1 MKELFII
8 YNPSAGRQWEQD
20 KVFEI
25 ARQMQVRADW
35 IVSLYAT
42 KGPRDAERMAE
53 TMLERGVDIVMA
65 AGGDGTIHEVVNG
78 LMQHKKRPRLAI
90 LPAGTVND
98 FARQLKLPNSVGD
111 VVDMLLA
118 EQVQIVDVGQ
128 MNNRFFINVAAGGA
142 FTSIA
147 HELASEWKTWFGRLA
162 YYVQGAVKM
171 PEEISKSY
179 LLTFETPEKTF
190 TVDTLLFLVSN
201 TASVGGFSRALPDA
215 SYQDGK
221 FDCLVIEQAP
231 IPELMEIFTRFLMG
245 IHVQHAKVHH
255 FQTQDLIINGLSNV
269 PLDVDGERGDLL
281 PVQFHMEHGAIE
293 LIVVPEDFAV

>member
-1 MKELFII
+1 MKEFFII

-25 ARQMQVRADW
+25 ARQIQVKTDW

-42 KGPRDAERMAE
+42 KGPKDAERMAA
-53 TMLERGVDIVMA
+53 TMVKRGVELVMA
-65 AGGDGTIHEVVNG
+65 AGGDGTIHEVING
-78 LMQHKKRPRLAI
+78 LMQHEKRPRLAI

-118 EQVQIVDVGQ
+118 QEVQAVDVGRV
-128 MNNRFFINVAAGGA
+128 NDRFFINVAAGGA

-162 YYVQGAVKM
+162 YYVQGAVKV

-179 LLTFETPEKTF
+179 LLTFETPESTF
-190 TVDTLLFLVSN
+190 TVDTLVFIVSN

-231 IPELMEIFTRFLMG
+231 LPELMEVFTRFLMG
-245 IHVQHAKVHH
+245 MHVQHDRVHH
-255 FQTQDLIINGLSNV
+255 FQTSELIINGLSDM
-269 PLDVDGERGDLL
+269 PIDVDGERGDLL
-281 PVQFHMEHGAIE
+281 PVEFHMEPGAIE
-293 LIVVPEDFAV
+293 LIVAKKV

>member
-25 ARQMQVRADW
+25 ARQVQLRTDW

-42 KGPRDAERMAE
+42 KGPRDAERMAS
-53 TMLERGVDIVMA
+53 TMMERDVEIVMA
-65 AGGDGTIHEVVNG
+65 AGGDGTIHEVING
-78 LMQHKKRPRLAI
+78 LMKHEKRPRLAI

-111 VVDMLLA
+111 VVDMLVA

-128 MNNRFFINVAAGGA
+128 VNERFFINVAAGGA

-147 HELASEWKTWFGRLA
+147 HEMASEWKTWFGRLA
-162 YYVQGAVKM
+162 YYVQGAVKV

-179 LLTFETPEKTF
+179 LLTFETPENTF

-245 IHVQHAKVHH
+245 IHVQHDRVHH

-269 PLDVDGERGDLL
+269 PIDVDGERGDLL
-281 PVQFHMEHGAIE
+281 PVQFHMEPGAIE
-293 LIVVPEDFAV
+293 VIVVPEDF